1 MKTQKVKN
9 KHVPT
14 AECLFCAAFP
24 CCKNQLPL
32 QFRDAAAGNDQM
44 YD

>member
-1 MKTQKVKN
+1 MKTQNVKQ

-14 AECLFCAAFP
+14 PECLFCAALP
-24 CCKNQLPL
+24 CCKNQLRQ
-32 QFRDAAAGNDQM
+32 QFRDAAGGNDQM